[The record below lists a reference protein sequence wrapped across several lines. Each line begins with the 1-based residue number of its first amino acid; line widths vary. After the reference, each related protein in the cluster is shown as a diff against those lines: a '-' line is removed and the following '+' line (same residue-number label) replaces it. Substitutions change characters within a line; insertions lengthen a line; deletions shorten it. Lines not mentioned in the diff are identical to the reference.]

1 MKKQDTRH
9 THHTHDPRTIAVAGD
24 ARLVEEITSLFEANG
39 YTLLPAADKRALA
52 SAAAD
57 IAAGFELTISDSTVK
72 KERLQF
78 LDAHLPASTMIL
90 SSSVTV
96 TAAGQA
102 AWMNHPERLIG
113 FSAFPTLLTGPL
125 AEIAVPVQT
134 TDAVVRAAHALF
146 AALGIEIV
154 SVQDRVGMI
163 FPGILSQVINEA
175 LFTAQQNVASPEDID
190 TAMKA
195 GAGYPLGPIEWG
207 EKIGFASIVGLLD
220 AMRNESGEE
229 RYRVAPLL
237 RQLSLSGK
245 FWHERLPAPEPVQEV
260 LQLGD
265 VPLVSEAA
273 APSAHEKKKQP
284 RKKKSAHAK

>member
-1 MKKQDTRH
+1 MKKQDT
-9 THHTHDPRTIAVAGD
+9 HHTHVPRSIAVAGD
-24 ARLVEEITSLFEANG
+24 TRLVEDITPLLEANG
-39 YTLLPAADKRALA
+39 FTLLPAADKRALA

-57 IAAGFELTISDSTVK
+57 LAAGLELTISDSGVK

-96 TAAGQA
+96 TAARQA

-113 FSAFPTLLTGPL
+113 FSAFPTLMTGPL

-134 TDAVVRAAHALF
+134 TDAIVRAAQALF
-146 AALGIEIV
+146 AGLGIEIV

-163 FPGILSQVINEA
+163 FPGLLSQVINEA
-175 LFTAQQNVASPEDID
+175 LFTAQYNVASPEDID
-190 TAMKA
+190 AAMKA

-220 AMRNESGEE
+220 AMRNDSGEE
-229 RYRVAPLL
+229 RYRVSPLL

-245 FWHERLPAPEPVQEV
+245 FWHDQLPAPEPVQEV
-260 LQLGD
+260 LPLDD
-265 VPLVSEAA
+265 VPLDSEPA
-273 APSAHEKKKQP
+273 APSPEAKKKQ
-284 RKKKSAHAK
+284 RRDKKAARIH